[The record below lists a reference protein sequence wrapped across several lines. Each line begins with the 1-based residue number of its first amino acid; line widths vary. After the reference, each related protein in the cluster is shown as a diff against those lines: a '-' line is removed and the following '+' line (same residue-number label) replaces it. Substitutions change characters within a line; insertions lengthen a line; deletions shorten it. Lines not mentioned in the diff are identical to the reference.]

1 MLGYDYIIGE
11 EKAGNWK
18 KSSGKMQEEEE
29 AVVSRTMVSRAVV
42 SSPVVRCM
50 DRRLVV
56 VRRMRRTENRDVVR
70 CRKRRKQW

>member
-1 MLGYDYIIGE
+1 
-11 EKAGNWK
+11 
-18 KSSGKMQEEEE
+18 MQEEEE
-29 AVVSRTMVSRAVV
+29 AVVSITMVSRAVV

>member
-1 MLGYDYIIGE
+1 
-11 EKAGNWK
+11 
-18 KSSGKMQEEEE
+18 MQEEEE

-42 SSPVVRCM
+42 SSPVVRYM

-56 VRRMRRTENRDVVR
+56 VRRMRITENRDVVR